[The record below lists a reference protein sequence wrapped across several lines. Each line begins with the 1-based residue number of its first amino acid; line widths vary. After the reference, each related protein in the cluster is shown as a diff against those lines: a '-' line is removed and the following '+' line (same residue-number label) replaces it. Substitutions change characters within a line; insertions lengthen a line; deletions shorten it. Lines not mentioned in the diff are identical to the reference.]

1 MILGL
6 QDPWVA
12 IAFLL
17 CVLSAALCVVWGL
30 VRWNKEPHFG
40 EEPETEVRKWAEEE
54 DRVEEEL

>member
-12 IAFLL
+12 VAFLL
-17 CVLSAALCVVWGL
+17 CVLSAGLCVVWGL
-30 VRWNKEPHFG
+30 VRWNKEPRFG